1 MAPILP
7 ERRRATASCGCA
19 GRFAVPARAHCDDVR
34 PSHRDVLNKKSARRG
49 TDTKT
54 VRIVTST
61 TPGAIVIVC
70 RASIQYGFLGKLRV
84 CGIAC
89 ISLHR
94 AAAGMSCHRVLR
106 MAGPRRRDRYR
117 QRRPRNDFV
126 PQRHRCL
133 VGRIRLRHCHGH
145 DAEAV
150 VPLHA
155 GCTADEQRCMCGRHA
170 FVCTYRHER
179 ERAGE
184 RKRCLQ
190 ERKQNEFAHGRV
202 LPICDE
208 FSEMHAIAP
217 QALSRLRLRS
227 ARCESRSKVPENVS
241 GLKRWGLGIL
251 RIQSIRFKDENR
263 RVCRCRYGSLP
274 MWSGQMIDER
284 RPLSDSAARPFALQS
299 VCRIQRL

>member
-54 VRIVTST
+54 VRVVTST
-61 TPGAIVIVC
+61 TPGAIVIIC

-150 VPLHA
+150 THSSARIDMNGSAPESANVVCRKESKMSLRMVA
-155 GCTADEQRCMCGRHA
+155 CSRSVMNSAKCMPSR
-170 FVCTYRHER
+170 
-179 ERAGE
+179 
-184 RKRCLQ
+184 RKRCRACDSGARVVNRD
-190 ERKQNEFAHGRV
+190 RKCRKMF
-202 LPICDE
+202 
-208 FSEMHAIAP
+208 
-217 QALSRLRLRS
+217 QA
-227 ARCESRSKVPENVS
+227 
-241 GLKRWGLGIL
+241 
-251 RIQSIRFKDENR
+251 
-263 RVCRCRYGSLP
+263 
-274 MWSGQMIDER
+274 
-284 RPLSDSAARPFALQS
+284 
-299 VCRIQRL
+299 

>member
-1 MAPILP
+1 MP
-7 ERRRATASCGCA
+7 
-19 GRFAVPARAHCDDVR
+19 
-34 PSHRDVLNKKSARRG
+34 
-49 TDTKT
+49 
-54 VRIVTST
+54 
-61 TPGAIVIVC
+61 
-70 RASIQYGFLGKLRV
+70 
-84 CGIAC
+84 
-89 ISLHR
+89 
-94 AAAGMSCHRVLR
+94 CHRMLHV
-106 MAGPRRRDRYR
+106 AGPRRRDWYR
-117 QRRPRNDFV
+117 QRRPRSDFI

-133 VGRIRLRHCHGH
+133 VGRIRLRHRYGH
-145 DAEAV
+145 EAEAV

-179 ERAGE
+179 KRAGE

-274 MWSGQMIDER
+274 MCSVQMIDER